1 MQKHKNIPSIPG
13 PCVLGGG
20 GSRMMVKWQTTIL
33 GQCLWFCTWSVV
45 VWIYIYLWNYFE
57 SVIEKF
63 RLAKWQNGKMGKLFQ
78 TKEHGANI
86 KPKEMLNYL
95 EGGSEGSLSNDYKI
109 QSEIQANTNEDLKF
123 TFIIY
128 NLFIFIIYNL

>member
-1 MQKHKNIPSIPG
+1 M
-13 PCVLGGG
+13 
-20 GSRMMVKWQTTIL
+20 
-33 GQCLWFCTWSVV
+33 
-45 VWIYIYLWNYFE
+45 
-57 SVIEKF
+57 IEKF

-109 QSEIQANTNEDLKF
+109 QSEIQTNTNL
-123 TFIIY
+123 Y
-128 NLFIFIIYNL
+128 LNLYL

>member
-1 MQKHKNIPSIPG
+1 M
-13 PCVLGGG
+13 
-20 GSRMMVKWQTTIL
+20 
-33 GQCLWFCTWSVV
+33 
-45 VWIYIYLWNYFE
+45 
-57 SVIEKF
+57 IEKF

-109 QSEIQANTNEDLKF
+109 HLEIQPKNTK
-123 TFIIY
+123 I
-128 NLFIFIIYNL
+128 